1 MHPTGE
7 CVALAIRRKSLV
19 RALRVTDLDT
29 RDLTAWIGVH
39 GADRRQPPES
49 LYDESSGADGMSA
62 R

>member
-19 RALRVTDLDT
+19 RALRVPLLDV
-29 RDLTAWIGVH
+29 RELVAWIDVH
-39 GADRRQPPES
+39 GADHRQPPETLS
-49 LYDESSGADGMSA
+49 DESSGADGMSA